1 MSRQGTKM
9 VLYWIYI
16 FPFFQGC
23 WTQADLGLRAPRAL
37 HCRIAST
44 ARALEQEEEQRKEGR
59 LHPAVD
65 AAFFVPVLPKVKAAA
80 GTP

>member
-1 MSRQGTKM
+1 M
-9 VLYWIYI
+9 
-16 FPFFQGC
+16 
-23 WTQADLGLRAPRAL
+23 GLRALRAL

>member
-1 MSRQGTKM
+1 M
-9 VLYWIYI
+9 
-16 FPFFQGC
+16 
-23 WTQADLGLRAPRAL
+23 GLRALRTL